1 MYVRLMPMRMM
12 GSRTHTRTRAVFFGE
27 GGFFGL
33 FVFFG
38 KRGGH
43 MYVCVAEGEEEEGE
57 G

>member
-1 MYVRLMPMRMM
+1 MYVRLVPMRMM
-12 GSRTHTRTRAVFFGE
+12 ESRTHARTRAMFSGK

-43 MYVCVAEGEEEEGE
+43 MYVCVAEGEEEEEE